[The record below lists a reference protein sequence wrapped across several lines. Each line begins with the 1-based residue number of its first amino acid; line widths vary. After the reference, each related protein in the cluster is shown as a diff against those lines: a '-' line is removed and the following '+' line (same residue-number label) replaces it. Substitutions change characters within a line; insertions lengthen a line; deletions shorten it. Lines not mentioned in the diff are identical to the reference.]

1 MIFTENPLDSYYE
14 NFDWYIDNLNN
25 KYSLYEDN
33 ILYVSE
39 SYTTSDGYINN
50 FCEAMRSL
58 RDKIIA
64 FFRNVIE
71 SIKRVFLTAS
81 AKHQLKVYDAEIKR
95 VIKDHKDVSTI
106 KVGLPNADEVNKYVD
121 GYIKRIDSL
130 EDTFKSALSKA
141 IKKNSNPEE
150 VRSIISS
157 FKEQSNAIGNEFEEY
172 FNSAEKH
179 GSTMASAEKRVR
191 FANGAKKFA
200 MMAVPI
206 TTAVATM
213 TVIVKK
219 IISRAEKDQKIINDL
234 LSSESL
240 QKDAKDLTT
249 EIIKQARENGEK
261 LSDKDVGDVYKN
273 CVNILGKERIKLAKM
288 YQKKTN
294 AFYSAIQSSFKS
306 LKSIITK
313 ISSHGKNDP
322 SDDILKDKDF
332 QKVKDDENQRLKDID
347 DKFNKGGVK

>member
-1 MIFTENPLDSYYE
+1 MIFDENPLDSYYE

-25 KYSLYEDN
+25 KYSSYEDN

-71 SIKRVFLTAS
+71 SIKRAFLTAS
-81 AKHQLKVYDAEIKR
+81 AKHELKVYDAEIKR

-157 FKEQSNAIGNEFEEY
+157 FKEQSNAIGNEFEDY
-172 FNSAEKH
+172 FRSAEKH
-179 GSTMASAEKRVR
+179 GSTMASAEKRVN
-191 FANGAKKFA
+191 FTNGGKKFA
-200 MMAVPI
+200 MIAVSITAVI
-206 TTAVATM
+206 TTLSL
-213 TVIVKK
+213 IVHK
-219 IISRAEKDQKIINDL
+219 IINTAEKDQEFINEL
-234 LSSESL
+234 LSSEKL
-240 QKDAKDLTT
+240 KTDAKKIASD
-249 EIIKQARENGEK
+249 IVKQSRENGKE
-261 LSDKDVGDVYKN
+261 LSDKDVGDIYKN
-273 CVNILGKERIKLAKM
+273 CVNVLGQERVKKARM

-294 AFYSAIQSSFKS
+294 AFYSSIQSSFKS

-313 ISSHGKNDP
+313 ISSQGKVDP
-322 SDDILKDKDF
+322 SDDVLKDKDF
-332 QKVKDDENQRLKDID
+332 QKVKADENQRLKNID
-347 DKFNKGGVK
+347 DRFNSGGVK